1 MWGWWSPR
9 CSCSCSCSSS
19 YTTSLL
25 RSPSTWDTSVNVE
38 AMVEEVDRCHKLRVC
53 LAVHIF
59 WQNVPWK
66 LSTYCEVFVL
76 SWEAF
81 VPPILVLQG
90 GSFNLSHLN
99 LAKSR
104 A

>member
-1 MWGWWSPR
+1 M
-9 CSCSCSCSSS
+9 
-19 YTTSLL
+19 
-25 RSPSTWDTSVNVE
+25 NVE
-38 AMVEEVDRCHKLRVC
+38 AMVEEVDRCHKLQVC

-66 LSTYCEVFVL
+66 LSTYCEVFVPPWEAFVL